1 MNEKIGELLKP
12 LTDRERKLISRSVD
26 ISVRPARLEDATYM
40 YKPLC
45 QVALPKSEQMGGCF
59 ARNCGAV
66 HVKITGDSEFGMPYG
81 AGSRLIIAYICM
93 RATRYKSNTI
103 YMQKSAAALM
113 RVLGFNVS
121 GGARG
126 SYTAFKNQLLKLA
139 SANFEFRFKKKG
151 VEICFETKIFEAGD
165 RDKIG
170 SGKWCKELKITHD
183 FYESLVVNKNSVPL
197 DSRALIALKESALA
211 LDVYCFLVER
221 LHRIPTNTTK
231 PVKLYWK
238 NLRDQF
244 GQEYAV
250 TSGGNKS
257 FKDNFIH
264 ALKKVLLVY
273 PFACV
278 DVVDGGIELWRSMPP
293 IPKK

>member
-1 MNEKIGELLKP
+1 MTQKDGSSVKP
-12 LTDRERKLISRSVD
+12 LASRERQLILRSIE
-26 ISVRPARLEDATYM
+26 ISERPATLEDATYM

-45 QVALPKSEQMGGCF
+45 QVAFPRSEQADEIF
-59 ARNCGAV
+59 SRDCGSV
-66 HVKITGDSEFGMPYG
+66 HVKITNDSEFGMPYG
-81 AGSRLIIAYICM
+81 AGARLIIAYICM

-103 YMQKSAAALM
+103 YMQKSASALM

-121 GGARG
+121 GGSRG

-139 SANFEFRFKKKG
+139 SANFEFRFMQKG
-151 VEICFETKIFEAGD
+151 IEIYFETKIFQDGE

-221 LHRIPTNTTK
+221 LHRIPTNAAR
-231 PVKLYWK
+231 PVTLYWK

-244 GQEYAV
+244 GQEYSA

-264 ALKKVLLVY
+264 ALRKVLLV
-273 PFACV
+273 
-278 DVVDGGIELWRSMPP
+278 
-293 IPKK
+293 